1 MDNENLISYCG
12 LYCGSCFQYIGSVAD
27 MARDLRKEL
36 RKNKFDKVA
45 EAIPFKEFD
54 NYPECYQ
61 CLGAMVKLRCKGC
74 RGGFRSKFC
83 KIAKCAQKKEYHG
96 CWECDEFETC
106 KEFEFLKPIHKEA
119 NMKNLRKIK
128 KQGVEGFLNG
138 KKHW

>member
-27 MARDLRKEL
+27 MARDIRKEL

-83 KIAKCAQKKEYHG
+83 KIAKCSQKKKYQG
-96 CWECDEFETC
+96 CWECNEFETC

-119 NMKNLRKIK
+119 NIKNLRKIR
-128 KQGVEGFLNG
+128 KQGVESFLKG

>member
-83 KIAKCAQKKEYHG
+83 KIAKCAQKKGYQG

-106 KEFEFLKPIHKEA
+106 KEFEFLKPIHKDA
-119 NMKNLRKIK
+119 NIKNLRKIK